1 MIADDEKSRHLLGII
16 TQTLNFRKPFVI
28 DEFYR
33 KTSCPDFRKPI
44 LETSELQK
52 NDLREAPN
60 GLRKRIG
67 ELRAN
72 LTNEK
77 Y

>member
-1 MIADDEKSRHLLGII
+1 M
-16 TQTLNFRKPFVI
+16 V
-28 DEFYR
+28 Y
-33 KTSCPDFRKPI
+33 KPI

-67 ELRAN
+67 ETENRDRQRKLLNMEGSVKKKA
-72 LTNEK
+72 
-77 Y
+77 